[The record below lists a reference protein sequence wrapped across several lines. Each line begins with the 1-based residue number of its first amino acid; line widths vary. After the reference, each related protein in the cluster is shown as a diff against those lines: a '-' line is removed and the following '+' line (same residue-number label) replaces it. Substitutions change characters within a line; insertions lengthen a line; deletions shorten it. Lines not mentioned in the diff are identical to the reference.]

1 MACHWGNIGIFHGW
15 NPRMSKYS
23 QYLFKTSMFGE
34 NMAVFCGASGNKFL
48 FTNEKKYV
56 ISWWPRSVEKVM
68 LSPETLEN
76 FVPEDYIT
84 LRRAIVEF
92 LKPEALQHFIPIMDS
107 MAKEHLETYW
117 SPFGQ
122 VKVLPLSMKY
132 IFALGC
138 RLFMSITDPNYVTTL
153 ADLFAHIKDGL
164 MQSYSS
170 EAFRSIQQRKK
181 EQLLSENNVTVAR
194 DFITHALPELDE
206 NSGSIMNDILIA
218 SKIMGLLFAGHDTT
232 SSAITFVL
240 KYLADF
246 PNVYNEV
253 LKEQMEIAR
262 SKGPIELEEEHHGGM
277 SRVKKKEGKIK
288 GESTCQRSKKK
299 QEEANRSDRCQIV
312 IGCINS

>member
-1 MACHWGNIGIFHGW
+1 MAGTPEMFIKD
-15 NPRMSKYS
+15 RMSKYS

-56 ISWWPRSVEKVM
+56 IFWWPRSVEKVM

-84 LRRAIVEF
+84 LQRAIVEF

-117 SPFGQ
+117 SPYGQ

-132 IFALGC
+132 TFALGC

-164 MQSYSS
+164 MSLPINIPGTSFNRAFKAGKFIHQKLL
-170 EAFRSIQQRKK
+170 EASNRGRRSNCYQR
-181 EQLLSENNVTVAR
+181 
-194 DFITHALPELDE
+194 
-206 NSGSIMNDILIA
+206 IM
-218 SKIMGLLFAGHDTT
+218 
-232 SSAITFVL
+232 
-240 KYLADF
+240 
-246 PNVYNEV
+246 
-253 LKEQMEIAR
+253 
-262 SKGPIELEEEHHGGM
+262 
-277 SRVKKKEGKIK
+277 
-288 GESTCQRSKKK
+288 
-299 QEEANRSDRCQIV
+299 
-312 IGCINS
+312 